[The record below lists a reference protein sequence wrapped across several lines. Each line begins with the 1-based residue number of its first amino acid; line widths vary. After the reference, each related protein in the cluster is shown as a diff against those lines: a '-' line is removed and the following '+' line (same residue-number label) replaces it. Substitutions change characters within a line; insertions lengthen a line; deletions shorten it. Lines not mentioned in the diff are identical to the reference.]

1 MTIRTRIGLV
11 LLLMLLLAAGGWLYS
26 RRIEPI
32 EIARYVPE
40 SAIGYFEIN
49 SLPNLLRQMTA
60 TKAWQ
65 QLAPAYGIAD
75 KADLF
80 NRASRFGWLTRLTGN
95 DEPAILSQSQLA
107 VVITSLE
114 ARGEAIK
121 PRMALVAETHSRA
134 GDLRSLMEK
143 RLPELAQKVF
153 GQTQKATANHNGV
166 QILSFSAPDADRKLL
181 AAQIESEL
189 ILANHEEPLRACID
203 ARLGRAPAIINNPH
217 LAQARPAVGAGA
229 NVFGFVNS
237 EGVKRLLR
245 LGTYLAA
252 GGLVGKAMLAG
263 AVGEVF
269 TDFSGK
275 TCDGIAYGWNFEDGQ
290 VVDRYTVLFKP
301 DLAEKLKAAVN
312 PNPNPAQS
320 PALIPAAAREVTLIK
335 VANPSKTL
343 DNIEAVISSR
353 VDVAQSFLL
362 HQFALG
368 MREAAFGAKSGELT
382 GAAVGD
388 EIASF
393 NLTGEPQDRV
403 WLIAVR
409 DRASALRLAETVLTQ
424 FQNQRIATVSRET
437 FEGVE
442 LLHSGEASRGS
453 AVFLGDFLAL
463 GKRAQLIRLL
473 EARRNEQSLNAAPV
487 LAAAGKP
494 SPPAPLLSYSSVTEE
509 SGEMMASLAR
519 IFGQPAVAA
528 SAAGQLPLAVSAT
541 SLNKQG
547 LAIETRSPFGNF
559 PFLISLIDGSTNR

>member
-181 AAQIESEL
+181 AAQI
-189 ILANHEEPLRACID
+189 
-203 ARLGRAPAIINNPH
+203 
-217 LAQARPAVGAGA
+217 
-229 NVFGFVNS
+229 
-237 EGVKRLLR
+237 
-245 LGTYLAA
+245 
-252 GGLVGKAMLAG
+252 
-263 AVGEVF
+263 
-269 TDFSGK
+269 
-275 TCDGIAYGWNFEDGQ
+275 
-290 VVDRYTVLFKP
+290 
-301 DLAEKLKAAVN
+301 
-312 PNPNPAQS
+312 
-320 PALIPAAAREVTLIK
+320 
-335 VANPSKTL
+335 
-343 DNIEAVISSR
+343 
-353 VDVAQSFLL
+353 
-362 HQFALG
+362 
-368 MREAAFGAKSGELT
+368 
-382 GAAVGD
+382 
-388 EIASF
+388 
-393 NLTGEPQDRV
+393 
-403 WLIAVR
+403 
-409 DRASALRLAETVLTQ
+409 
-424 FQNQRIATVSRET
+424 
-437 FEGVE
+437 
-442 LLHSGEASRGS
+442 
-453 AVFLGDFLAL
+453 
-463 GKRAQLIRLL
+463 
-473 EARRNEQSLNAAPV
+473 
-487 LAAAGKP
+487 
-494 SPPAPLLSYSSVTEE
+494 
-509 SGEMMASLAR
+509 
-519 IFGQPAVAA
+519 
-528 SAAGQLPLAVSAT
+528 
-541 SLNKQG
+541 
-547 LAIETRSPFGNF
+547 
-559 PFLISLIDGSTNR
+559 